1 MFHPTKSNFEKK
13 KANQLEQPLQLTFR
27 WNDRRRKFNETLKK
41 NGEMTI
47 KQKLNNEI
55 NSDSSAAFQYKNK
68 TVTKSLKNEA
78 K

>member
-1 MFHPTKSNFEKK
+1 
-13 KANQLEQPLQLTFR
+13 
-27 WNDRRRKFNETLKK
+27 
-41 NGEMTI
+41 MTI